1 MEFSING
8 KTPIAGWFICWK
20 ILWNG
25 WFEDLDTIILGN
37 LHVCICH
44 SFVDLFGKQPNI
56 PSCLLVLMSHVDG
69 TGHDMLWYPFLGRSQ
84 TKTYIKRCWN
94 DTDLYMYDIF
104 GDLSSLC
111 CRWLPAWKHLRIFSN
126 PICHHNFGYRSLYLV
141 MILPLPVEHDFSSVK
156 RNIFPFG
163 CFNQPFLS
171 RRLGSTFFNR
181 WFLTRKRLENGWE
194 RMNMCFFFFSCHF
207 SWLPTPPRSRLLSF
221 GTKPPGEASN
231 STHAVWLWSQENS
244 MATS

>member
-1 MEFSING
+1 MSAFVIHLSTFSANNQIYQ
-8 KTPIAGWFICWK
+8 A
-20 ILWNG
+20 
-25 WFEDLDTIILGN
+25 
-37 LHVCICH
+37 V
-44 SFVDLFGKQPNI
+44 
-56 PSCLLVLMSHVDG
+56 LLVLMSHVDG

-104 GDLSSLC
+104 GDLNSLC

-141 MILPLPVEHDFSSVK
+141 MILPLPVEYDFSSVK

-207 SWLPTPPRSRLLSF
+207 SWLPTRPRSRLLSF
-221 GTKPPGEASN
+221 GDETAWRGFEFYPCGVATKPRKFYGNIIERS
-231 STHAVWLWSQENS
+231 
-244 MATS
+244 